1 MNCQEKTGLVLE
13 GGGMRGIYTAG
24 VLDVFLEEGIA
35 FDGVIGVSAGVVH
48 GCSYLSGQ
56 RGRSIR
62 YYKRY
67 CRDWRFMSLWN
78 FLLTGNMV
86 GEKFCYHDLPDRLEP
101 YDYEAFK
108 RSKTEFYATCSNV
121 ETGRP
126 EYLRLTD
133 MRTHVDIM
141 RASASLP
148 CISRIVRINGMK
160 LLDGACTDSVPVRAF
175 RRMGFRKNVV
185 VLTRQEGYVKKA
197 EASAMVKL
205 RYFRYPRFVRA
216 VSRRHLDYNKTV
228 RYIRRLE
235 QAGEAFV
242 LRPSKE
248 LTIGR
253 MEHDPKKLQWTYD
266 LGRLD
271 TLRRLEELKQW
282 RENIKMTRAEDIS
295 GAIL

>member
-1 MNCQEKTGLVLE
+1 MERKEKTGLVLE
-13 GGGMRGIYTAG
+13 GGGMRRIYTAG
-24 VLDVFLEEGIA
+24 VLDVFLEKGIA

-56 RGRSIR
+56 KGRSIR

-67 CRDWRFMSLWN
+67 CRDWRFMSFLN

-108 RSKTEFYATCSNV
+108 RSKTAFYATCSNV

-126 EYLRLTD
+126 EYLQMTD
-133 MRTHVDIM
+133 MKAHVDIM

-148 CISRIVRINGMK
+148 CISRIVRIHGMK

-175 RRMGFRKNVV
+175 RRMGYEKNVV
-185 VLTRQEGYVKKA
+185 VLTRQEGYVKKP
-197 EASAMVKL
+197 EKNPMVRM
-205 RYFRYPRFVRA
+205 RYFRYPRFVKA
-216 VSRRHLDYNKTV
+216 VEQRHLNYNKTV
-228 RYIRRLE
+228 RYIHRLE
-235 QAGEAFV
+235 KAGEVFV
-242 LRPSKE
+242 LRPSRE

-266 LGRLD
+266 LGRQDALD
-271 TLRRLEELKQW
+271 RLFQLENWLKEAK
-282 RENIKMTRAEDIS
+282 RLS
-295 GAIL
+295 L

>member
-1 MNCQEKTGLVLE
+1 MERKEKTGLVLE

-24 VLDVFLEEGIA
+24 VLDVFLEKGIA

-56 RGRSIR
+56 KGRSIR

-67 CRDWRFMSLWN
+67 CRDWRFMSFLN

-108 RSKTEFYATCSNV
+108 RSKTAFYATCSNV

-126 EYLRLTD
+126 EYLQMTD
-133 MRTHVDIM
+133 MKAHVDIM

-148 CISRIVRINGMK
+148 CISRIVRIHGMK
-160 LLDGACTDSVPVRAF
+160 LLDGDCTDSVPVRAF
-175 RRMGFRKNVV
+175 RRMGYEKNVV
-185 VLTRQEGYVKKA
+185 VLTRQEGYVKKP
-197 EASAMVKL
+197 EKNPMVRM
-205 RYFRYPRFVRA
+205 RYFRYPRFVKA
-216 VSRRHLDYNKTV
+216 VEQRHLNYNKTV
-228 RYIRRLE
+228 RYIHRLE
-235 QAGEAFV
+235 KAGEVFV
-242 LRPSKE
+242 LRPSRE

-266 LGRLD
+266 LGRQDALD
-271 TLRRLEELKQW
+271 RLFQLENWLKEAK
-282 RENIKMTRAEDIS
+282 RLS
-295 GAIL
+295 L

>member
-1 MNCQEKTGLVLE
+1 MERKEKTGLVLE

-24 VLDVFLEEGIA
+24 VLDVFLEKGIA
-35 FDGVIGVSAGVVH
+35 FDCVIGVSAGVVH

-56 RGRSIR
+56 KGRSIR

-67 CRDWRFMSLWN
+67 CRDWRFMSFLN

-108 RSKTEFYATCSNV
+108 RSKTAFYATCSNV

-126 EYLRLTD
+126 EYLQMTD
-133 MRTHVDIM
+133 MKAHVDIM

-148 CISRIVRINGMK
+148 CISRIVRIHGMK

-175 RRMGFRKNVV
+175 RRMGYEKNVV
-185 VLTRQEGYVKKA
+185 VLTRQEGYVKKP
-197 EASAMVKL
+197 EKNPMVRM
-205 RYFRYPRFVRA
+205 RYFRYPRFVKA
-216 VSRRHLDYNKTV
+216 VEQRHLNYNKTV
-228 RYIRRLE
+228 RYIHRLE
-235 QAGEAFV
+235 KAGEVFV
-242 LRPSKE
+242 LRPSRE

-266 LGRLD
+266 LGRQDALD
-271 TLRRLEELKQW
+271 RLFQLENWLKEAK
-282 RENIKMTRAEDIS
+282 RLS
-295 GAIL
+295 L

>member
-1 MNCQEKTGLVLE
+1 MERKEKTGLVLE

-24 VLDVFLEEGIA
+24 VLDVFLEKGIA

-56 RGRSIR
+56 KGSSIR

-67 CRDWRFMSLWN
+67 CRDWRFMSFLN

-108 RSKTEFYATCSNV
+108 RSKTAFYATCSNV

-126 EYLRLTD
+126 EYLQMTD
-133 MRTHVDIM
+133 MKAHVDIM

-148 CISRIVRINGMK
+148 CISRIVRIHGMK

-175 RRMGFRKNVV
+175 RRMGYEKNVV
-185 VLTRQEGYVKKA
+185 VLTRQEGYVKKP
-197 EASAMVKL
+197 EKNPMVRM
-205 RYFRYPRFVRA
+205 RYFRYPRFVKA
-216 VSRRHLDYNKTV
+216 VEQRHLNYNKTV
-228 RYIRRLE
+228 RYIHRLE
-235 QAGEAFV
+235 KAGEVFV
-242 LRPSKE
+242 LRPSRE

-266 LGRLD
+266 LGRQDALD
-271 TLRRLEELKQW
+271 RLFQLENWLKEAK
-282 RENIKMTRAEDIS
+282 RLS
-295 GAIL
+295 L

>member
-1 MNCQEKTGLVLE
+1 MERKEKTGLVLE

-24 VLDVFLEEGIA
+24 VLDVFLEKGIA

-56 RGRSIR
+56 KGRSIR

-67 CRDWRFMSLWN
+67 CRDWRFMSFLN

-108 RSKTEFYATCSNV
+108 RSKTAFYATCSNV

-126 EYLRLTD
+126 EYLQMTD
-133 MRTHVDIM
+133 MKAHVDIM

-148 CISRIVRINGMK
+148 CISRIVRIHGMK

-175 RRMGFRKNVV
+175 RRMGYEKNVV
-185 VLTRQEGYVKKA
+185 VLTRQEGYVKKP
-197 EASAMVKL
+197 EKNPMVRM
-205 RYFRYPRFVRA
+205 RYFPYPRFVKA
-216 VSRRHLDYNKTV
+216 VEQRHLNYNKTV
-228 RYIRRLE
+228 RYIHRLE
-235 QAGEAFV
+235 KAGEVFV
-242 LRPSKE
+242 LRPSRE

-266 LGRLD
+266 LGRQDALD
-271 TLRRLEELKQW
+271 RLFQLENWLKEAK
-282 RENIKMTRAEDIS
+282 RLS
-295 GAIL
+295 L

>member
-1 MNCQEKTGLVLE
+1 M
-13 GGGMRGIYTAG
+13 
-24 VLDVFLEEGIA
+24 LDVFLEKGIT

-56 RGRSIR
+56 KGRSIR

-67 CRDWRFMSLWN
+67 CRDWRFMSFLN

-86 GEKFCYHDLPDRLEP
+86 GERFCYHDLPDRLEP

-108 RSKTEFYATCSNV
+108 QSKTKFYATCSNV

-126 EYLRLTD
+126 EYLQLTD
-133 MRTHVDIM
+133 MKAHVDIM

-148 CISRIVRINGMK
+148 CISRIVRIHGKK

-175 RRMGFRKNVV
+175 RRMGYRKNVV
-185 VLTRQEGYVKKA
+185 VLTRQEGYVKQPEKNP
-197 EASAMVKL
+197 MVRM

-216 VSRRHLDYNKTV
+216 VEQRHLNYNKTV
-228 RYIRRLE
+228 QYIHRLE
-235 QAGEAFV
+235 KAGEVFV
-242 LRPSKE
+242 LRPSRE

-253 MEHDPKKLQWTYD
+253 MEHNPNKLQWTYD
-266 LGRLD
+266 LGRQD
-271 TLRRLEELKQW
+271 TLWRLEELETWLKEAK
-282 RENIKMTRAEDIS
+282 R
-295 GAIL
+295 GCF

>member
-1 MNCQEKTGLVLE
+1 MERKEKTGLVLE

-24 VLDVFLEEGIA
+24 VLDVFLEKGIA

-56 RGRSIR
+56 KGRSIR

-67 CRDWRFMSLWN
+67 CRDWRFMSFLN

-108 RSKTEFYATCSNV
+108 RSKTAFYATCSNV

-126 EYLRLTD
+126 EYLQMTD
-133 MRTHVDIM
+133 MKAHVDIM

-148 CISRIVRINGMK
+148 CISRIVRIHGMK
-160 LLDGACTDSVPVRAF
+160 LLDGACTDSVPVR
-175 RRMGFRKNVV
+175 
-185 VLTRQEGYVKKA
+185 VLTRQEGYVKKP
-197 EASAMVKL
+197 EKNPMVRM
-205 RYFRYPRFVRA
+205 RYFRYPRFVKA
-216 VSRRHLDYNKTV
+216 VEQRHLNYNKTV
-228 RYIRRLE
+228 RYIHRLE
-235 QAGEAFV
+235 KAGEVFV
-242 LRPSKE
+242 LRPSRE

-266 LGRLD
+266 LGRQDALD
-271 TLRRLEELKQW
+271 RLFQLENWLKEAK
-282 RENIKMTRAEDIS
+282 RLS
-295 GAIL
+295 L

>member
-1 MNCQEKTGLVLE
+1 MERKEKTGLVLE

-24 VLDVFLEEGIA
+24 VLDVFLEKGIA

-56 RGRSIR
+56 KGRSIR

-67 CRDWRFMSLWN
+67 CRDWRFMSFLN

-108 RSKTEFYATCSNV
+108 RSKTAFYATCSNV

-126 EYLRLTD
+126 EYLQMTD
-133 MRTHVDIM
+133 MKAHVDIM

-148 CISRIVRINGMK
+148 CISRIVRIHGMK

-175 RRMGFRKNVV
+175 RRMGYEKNVV
-185 VLTRQEGYVKKA
+185 VLTRQEGYVKKP
-197 EASAMVKL
+197 EKNPMVRM
-205 RYFRYPRFVRA
+205 RYFRYARFVKA
-216 VSRRHLDYNKTV
+216 VEQRHLNYNKTV
-228 RYIRRLE
+228 RYIHRLE
-235 QAGEAFV
+235 KAGEVFV
-242 LRPSKE
+242 LRPSRE

-266 LGRLD
+266 LGRQDALD
-271 TLRRLEELKQW
+271 RLFQLENWLKEAK
-282 RENIKMTRAEDIS
+282 RLS
-295 GAIL
+295 L

>member
-1 MNCQEKTGLVLE
+1 MERKEKTGLVLE
-13 GGGMRGIYTAG
+13 GGGMRGTYTAG
-24 VLDVFLEEGIA
+24 VLDVFLEKGIA

-56 RGRSIR
+56 KGRSIR

-67 CRDWRFMSLWN
+67 CRDWRFMSFLN

-108 RSKTEFYATCSNV
+108 RSKTAFYATCSNV

-126 EYLRLTD
+126 EYLQMTD
-133 MRTHVDIM
+133 MKAHVDIM

-148 CISRIVRINGMK
+148 CISRIVRIHGMK

-175 RRMGFRKNVV
+175 RRMGYEKNVV
-185 VLTRQEGYVKKA
+185 VLTRQEGYVKKP
-197 EASAMVKL
+197 EKNPMVRM
-205 RYFRYPRFVRA
+205 RYFRYPRFVKA
-216 VSRRHLDYNKTV
+216 VEQRHLNYNKTV
-228 RYIRRLE
+228 RYIHRLE
-235 QAGEAFV
+235 KAGEVFV
-242 LRPSKE
+242 LRPSRE

-266 LGRLD
+266 LGRQDALD
-271 TLRRLEELKQW
+271 RLFQLENWLKEAK
-282 RENIKMTRAEDIS
+282 RLS
-295 GAIL
+295 L

>member
-1 MNCQEKTGLVLE
+1 MERKEKTGLVLE

-24 VLDVFLEEGIA
+24 VLDVFLEKGIA

-56 RGRSIR
+56 KGRSIR

-67 CRDWRFMSLWN
+67 CRDWRFMSFLN

-108 RSKTEFYATCSNV
+108 RSKTAFYATCSNV

-126 EYLRLTD
+126 EYLQMTD
-133 MRTHVDIM
+133 MKAHVDIM

-148 CISRIVRINGMK
+148 CISRIVRIHGMK

-175 RRMGFRKNVV
+175 RRMGYEKNVV
-185 VLTRQEGYVKKA
+185 VLTRQEGYVKKP
-197 EASAMVKL
+197 EKNPMVRM
-205 RYFRYPRFVRA
+205 RYFRYPRFVKA
-216 VSRRHLDYNKTV
+216 VEQRHLNYNKTV
-228 RYIRRLE
+228 RYIHRLE
-235 QAGEAFV
+235 KAGEVFV
-242 LRPSKE
+242 LRPSRE
-248 LTIGR
+248 LTIGG

-266 LGRLD
+266 LGRQDALD
-271 TLRRLEELKQW
+271 RLFQLENWLKEAK
-282 RENIKMTRAEDIS
+282 RLS
-295 GAIL
+295 L

>member
-1 MNCQEKTGLVLE
+1 MERKEKTGLVLE

-24 VLDVFLEEGIA
+24 VLDVFLEKGIA

-56 RGRSIR
+56 KGRSIR

-67 CRDWRFMSLWN
+67 CRDWRFMSFLN

-101 YDYEAFK
+101 YDYEAIK
-108 RSKTEFYATCSNV
+108 RSKTSFYATGSNV

-126 EYLRLTD
+126 EYLQMTD
-133 MRTHVDIM
+133 MKAHVDIM

-148 CISRIVRINGMK
+148 CISRIVRIHGMK

-175 RRMGFRKNVV
+175 RRMGYEKNVV
-185 VLTRQEGYVKKA
+185 VLTRQEGYVKKP
-197 EASAMVKL
+197 EKNPMVRM
-205 RYFRYPRFVRA
+205 RYFRYPRFVKA
-216 VSRRHLDYNKTV
+216 VEQRHLNYNKTV
-228 RYIRRLE
+228 RYIHRLE
-235 QAGEAFV
+235 KAGEVFV
-242 LRPSKE
+242 LRPSRE

-266 LGRLD
+266 LGRQDALD
-271 TLRRLEELKQW
+271 RLFQLENWLKEAK
-282 RENIKMTRAEDIS
+282 RLS
-295 GAIL
+295 L

>member
-1 MNCQEKTGLVLE
+1 MERKEKTGLVLE

-24 VLDVFLEEGIA
+24 VLDVFLEKGIA

-56 RGRSIR
+56 KGRSIR

-67 CRDWRFMSLWN
+67 CRDWRFMSFLN

-108 RSKTEFYATCSNV
+108 RSKTAFYATCSNV

-126 EYLRLTD
+126 EYLQMTD
-133 MRTHVDIM
+133 MKAHVDIM

-148 CISRIVRINGMK
+148 CISRIVRIHGMK

-175 RRMGFRKNVV
+175 RRMGYEKNVV
-185 VLTRQEGYVKKA
+185 VLTRQEGYVKKP
-197 EASAMVKL
+197 EKNPMVRM
-205 RYFRYPRFVRA
+205 RYFRYPRFVKA
-216 VSRRHLDYNKTV
+216 VEQRHLNYNKTV
-228 RYIRRLE
+228 RYIHRLE
-235 QAGEAFV
+235 KAGEVFV
-242 LRPSKE
+242 LRPSRE

-253 MEHDPKKLQWTYD
+253 MEHDPKKLQWTYY
-266 LGRLD
+266 LGRQDALD
-271 TLRRLEELKQW
+271 RLFQLENWLKEAK
-282 RENIKMTRAEDIS
+282 RLS
-295 GAIL
+295 L

>member
-1 MNCQEKTGLVLE
+1 MERKEKTGLVLE

-24 VLDVFLEEGIA
+24 VLDVFLEKGIA

-56 RGRSIR
+56 KGRSIR

-67 CRDWRFMSLWN
+67 CRDWRFMSFLN

-108 RSKTEFYATCSNV
+108 RSKTAFYATCSNE

-126 EYLRLTD
+126 EYLQMTD
-133 MRTHVDIM
+133 MKAHVDIM

-148 CISRIVRINGMK
+148 CISRIVRIHGMK

-175 RRMGFRKNVV
+175 RRMGYEKNVV
-185 VLTRQEGYVKKA
+185 VLTRQEGYVKKP
-197 EASAMVKL
+197 EKNPMVRM
-205 RYFRYPRFVRA
+205 RYFRYPRFVKA
-216 VSRRHLDYNKTV
+216 VEQRHLNYNKTV
-228 RYIRRLE
+228 RYIHRLE
-235 QAGEAFV
+235 KAGEVFV
-242 LRPSKE
+242 LRPSRE

-266 LGRLD
+266 LGRQDALD
-271 TLRRLEELKQW
+271 RLFQLENWLKEAK
-282 RENIKMTRAEDIS
+282 RLS
-295 GAIL
+295 L

>member
-1 MNCQEKTGLVLE
+1 MERKEKTGLVLE

-24 VLDVFLEEGIA
+24 VLDVFLEKGIA

-56 RGRSIR
+56 KGRSIR

-67 CRDWRFMSLWN
+67 CRDWRFMSFLN

-108 RSKTEFYATCSNV
+108 RSKTAFYATCSNV

-126 EYLRLTD
+126 EYLQMTD
-133 MRTHVDIM
+133 MKAHVDIM

-148 CISRIVRINGMK
+148 CISRIVRIHGMK

-175 RRMGFRKNVV
+175 RRMGYEKNVV
-185 VLTRQEGYVKKA
+185 VLTRQEGYVKKP
-197 EASAMVKL
+197 EKNPMVRM
-205 RYFRYPRFVRA
+205 RYFRYPRFVKA
-216 VSRRHLDYNKTV
+216 VEQRHLNYNKTV
-228 RYIRRLE
+228 RYIHRLE
-235 QAGEAFV
+235 KAGEVFV
-242 LRPSKE
+242 LRPSRE

-266 LGRLD
+266 LGRQDALD
-271 TLRRLEELKQW
+271 RLFEL
-282 RENIKMTRAEDIS
+282 ENWLKEAKS
-295 GAIL
+295 LSL

>member
-1 MNCQEKTGLVLE
+1 MERKEKTGLVLE

-24 VLDVFLEEGIA
+24 VLDVFLEKGIA

-56 RGRSIR
+56 KGRSIR

-67 CRDWRFMSLWN
+67 CRDWRFMSFLN

-108 RSKTEFYATCSNV
+108 RSKTAFYATCSNV

-126 EYLRLTD
+126 EYLQMTD
-133 MRTHVDIM
+133 MKAHVDIM

-148 CISRIVRINGMK
+148 CISRIVRIHGMK

-175 RRMGFRKNVV
+175 RRMGYEKNVV
-185 VLTRQEGYVKKA
+185 VLTRQEGYVKKP
-197 EASAMVKL
+197 EKNPMVRM
-205 RYFRYPRFVRA
+205 RYFRYPRFVKA
-216 VSRRHLDYNKTV
+216 VEQRHLNYNKTV
-228 RYIRRLE
+228 RYIHRLE
-235 QAGEAFV
+235 KAGEVFV
-242 LRPSKE
+242 LRPSRE

-266 LGRLD
+266 LGRQDALN
-271 TLRRLEELKQW
+271 RLFQLENWLKEAK
-282 RENIKMTRAEDIS
+282 RLS
-295 GAIL
+295 L

>member
-1 MNCQEKTGLVLE
+1 MERKEKTGLVLE

-24 VLDVFLEEGIA
+24 VLDVFLEKGIA

-56 RGRSIR
+56 KGRSIR

-67 CRDWRFMSLWN
+67 CRDWRFMSFLN

-86 GEKFCYHDLPDRLEP
+86 GEKFFYHDLPDRLEP

-108 RSKTEFYATCSNV
+108 RSKTAFYATCSNV

-126 EYLRLTD
+126 EYLQMTD
-133 MRTHVDIM
+133 MKAHVDIM

-148 CISRIVRINGMK
+148 CISRIVRIHGMK

-175 RRMGFRKNVV
+175 RRMGYEKNVV
-185 VLTRQEGYVKKA
+185 VLTRQEGYVKKP
-197 EASAMVKL
+197 EKNPMVRM
-205 RYFRYPRFVRA
+205 RYFRYPRFVKA
-216 VSRRHLDYNKTV
+216 VEQRHLNYNKTV
-228 RYIRRLE
+228 RYIHRLE
-235 QAGEAFV
+235 KAGEVFV
-242 LRPSKE
+242 LRPSRE

-266 LGRLD
+266 LGRQDALD
-271 TLRRLEELKQW
+271 RLFQLENWLKEAK
-282 RENIKMTRAEDIS
+282 RLS
-295 GAIL
+295 L

>member
-1 MNCQEKTGLVLE
+1 MERKEKTGLVLE

-24 VLDVFLEEGIA
+24 VLDVFLEKGIA

-56 RGRSIR
+56 KGRSIR

-67 CRDWRFMSLWN
+67 CRDWRFMSFLN

-108 RSKTEFYATCSNV
+108 RSKTAFYATCSNV

-126 EYLRLTD
+126 EYLQMTD
-133 MRTHVDIM
+133 MKAHVDIM

-148 CISRIVRINGMK
+148 CISRIVRIHGMK

-175 RRMGFRKNVV
+175 RRMGYEKNVV
-185 VLTRQEGYVKKA
+185 VLTRQEGYVKKP
-197 EASAMVKL
+197 EKNPMVRM
-205 RYFRYPRFVRA
+205 RYFRYPRFVKA
-216 VSRRHLDYNKTV
+216 VEQRHLNYNKTV
-228 RYIRRLE
+228 RYIHRLE
-235 QAGEAFV
+235 KAGEVFV
-242 LRPSKE
+242 LRPSRE

-266 LGRLD
+266 LGRQDALD
-271 TLRRLEELKQW
+271 RLFQLENWLKEAK
-282 RENIKMTRAEDIS
+282 RLS
-295 GAIL
+295 L

>member
-1 MNCQEKTGLVLE
+1 MERKEKTGLVLE

-24 VLDVFLEEGIA
+24 VLDVFLEKGIA

-56 RGRSIR
+56 KGRSIR

-67 CRDWRFMSLWN
+67 CRDWRFMSFLN

-126 EYLRLTD
+126 EYLQMTD
-133 MRTHVDIM
+133 MKAHVDIM

-148 CISRIVRINGMK
+148 CISRIVRIHGMK

-175 RRMGFRKNVV
+175 RRMGYEKNVV
-185 VLTRQEGYVKKA
+185 VLTRQEGYVKKP
-197 EASAMVKL
+197 EKNPMVRM
-205 RYFRYPRFVRA
+205 RYFRYPRFVKA
-216 VSRRHLDYNKTV
+216 VEQRHLNYNKTV
-228 RYIRRLE
+228 RYIHRLE
-235 QAGEAFV
+235 KAGEVFV
-242 LRPSKE
+242 LRPSRE

-266 LGRLD
+266 LGRQDALD
-271 TLRRLEELKQW
+271 RLFQLENWLKEAK
-282 RENIKMTRAEDIS
+282 RLS
-295 GAIL
+295 L